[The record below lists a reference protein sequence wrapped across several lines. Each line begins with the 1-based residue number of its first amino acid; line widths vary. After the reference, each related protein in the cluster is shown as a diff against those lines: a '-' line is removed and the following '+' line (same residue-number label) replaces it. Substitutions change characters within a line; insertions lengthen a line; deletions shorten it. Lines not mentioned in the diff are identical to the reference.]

1 MKIETQS
8 TDNHQVTLT
17 IEVEPE
23 EFERAKRRAARSIAR
38 KTKIPGFRPGKAP
51 YEVIVRH
58 VGEAAVLEQAID
70 SLADELYPKAL
81 DEAQIDPGAPGT
93 LEEITTFDPLTLVF
107 TVPLKPEVS
116 LGDYKSL
123 RLPYEYE
130 GISDEAVDE
139 FIEMLRQRQAVVT
152 TVERPAEEGDLV
164 HITLNAER
172 LDAAEGE
179 ETALLTDRH
188 FPVLIEPEDADEDDD
203 TEEWPFPGFSRL
215 LLGMSAG
222 EEKEVEHQFEED
234 CPFEAFQGAHVRFRF
249 QVEKVTKRELP
260 EVDDEFAQSMG
271 DFETAEEFRAEVRQ
285 MLDESERAEYEHE
298 YANAALDALVEQSEI
313 KFPPETLERE
323 LEDLRRDFERRLETQ
338 GLTLESYLQVNEQ
351 SEEEFEQELR
361 DIAEKRVRRS
371 LVLYELAQ
379 AEDVQASEQEVQEG
393 TMKMLDSL
401 ASRMPEK
408 EFRKLLKSRHTI
420 NDLVSSVMM
429 DVVAEKT
436 TRRLSLIAQGKGE
449 EEAQEEGESLEE
461 ADEEAPA
468 ADAEADPASEEEAES
483 APAEETPAS
492 EEDEPAGEA

>member
-8 TDNHQVTLT
+8 TDNHQVILT
-17 IEVEPE
+17 IEVEPQ

-70 SLADELYPKAL
+70 ALADELYPKAL
-81 DEAQIDPGAPGT
+81 DEAEIDPGAPGT

-107 TVPLKPEVS
+107 TVPLKPQVS
-116 LGDYKSL
+116 LGDYQSL
-123 RLPYEYE
+123 RLPYEYA

-152 TVERPAEEGDLV
+152 TVERPAKEGDLV

-179 ETALLTDRH
+179 NAALLAERH
-188 FPVLIEPEDADEDDD
+188 IPVLIEPEAAADQEEDL
-203 TEEWPFPGFSRL
+203 EEWPFPGFSRL

-222 EEKEVEHQFEED
+222 EEKEIEHQFDED
-234 CPFEAFQGAHVRFRF
+234 SPFEMFRGARVRFHL
-249 QVEKVTKRELP
+249 QVTKVTNRELP

-271 DFETAEEFRAEVRQ
+271 DFETVEEFRAEVRK
-285 MLDESERAEYEHE
+285 MLDESERADYEHE

-313 KFPPETLERE
+313 QYPPETLERE
-323 LEDLRRDFERRLETQ
+323 LKDLRADFKRRLEAQ

-361 DIAEKRVRRS
+361 EIAEKRVRRS

-393 TMKMLDSL
+393 TMKMLDNL
-401 ASRMPEK
+401 ASHMPEK

-420 NDLVSSVMM
+420 SDLVSSVMM
-429 DVVAEKT
+429 DLVAEKT
-436 TRRLSLIAQGKGE
+436 TRRLSQIAQGKGA
-449 EEAQEEGESLEE
+449 EEAADE
-461 ADEEAPA
+461 ADAEEA
-468 ADAEADPASEEEAES
+468 ADAAETES
-483 APAEETPAS
+483 APDSAEEESAAGPAA
-492 EEDEPAGEA
+492 EE

>member
-1 MKIETQS
+1 MKIETQP
-8 TDNHQVTLT
+8 TENHQVTLT

-58 VGEAAVLEQAID
+58 VGEAVVLEQAID
-70 SLADELYPKAL
+70 SLADELYPQAL
-81 DEAQIDPGAPGT
+81 DEAGIDPGAPGT

-107 TVPLKPEVS
+107 TVPLKPQVT

-130 GISDEAVDE
+130 GVSDEAVDE

-179 ETALLTDRH
+179 DAALLTDRH
-188 FPVLIEPEDADEDDD
+188 IPVLIEPEDADDDD
-203 TEEWPFPGFSRL
+203 DMEEWPFPGFSRL

-234 CPFEAFQGAHVRFRF
+234 SPFEAFQGARVRFRI

-271 DFETAEEFRAEVRQ
+271 DFETAEEFRAEVRR
-285 MLDESERAEYEHE
+285 MMDESERAEYEHE
-298 YANAALDALVEQSEI
+298 YANTALDALVEQSEI

-323 LEDLRRDFERRLETQ
+323 LEDLRRDFERRLESQ

-393 TMKMLDSL
+393 TMQMLDSL

-449 EEAQEEGESLEE
+449 EEE

-468 ADAEADPASEEEAES
+468 AEAADSEAAPAPEEEEAEPTS
-483 APAEETPAS
+483 QAETAP
-492 EEDEPAGEA
+492 EEDPPAGEA